1 MNNTEVLEIH
11 KNFWEDFKE
20 IYKGDWP
27 KNINGHY
34 TIDTFIKWFRKNP
47 NLNVKVYGLK
57 DGSWKKDGTF
67 VNIVIM
73 ICF

>member
-20 IYKGDWP
+20 LYKVDWP

-34 TIDTFIKWFRKNP
+34 TVDTFIKWFRKNP
-47 NLNVKVYGLK
+47 NLNVKVYGLEAGWNFC
-57 DGSWKKDGTF
+57 DYRKKKF
-67 VNIVIM
+67 LREKLS
-73 ICF
+73 